1 MKWSEKHNK
10 EISFFYQLEQSVIV
24 YRRLLRV
31 FFPSTKVTKHEMV
44 MDPTISSFSR
54 IRVIS
59 EFQISHFQNKAKCKT
74 FLVKMSFILMRAKK
88 FFQINGFTL
97 SFALKQSLGATQ
109 KWLIPILPFYPCW
122 CIITLSLPSP

>member
-74 FLVKMSFILMRAKK
+74 FLVKMSF
-88 FFQINGFTL
+88 F
-97 SFALKQSLGATQ
+97 
-109 KWLIPILPFYPCW
+109 
-122 CIITLSLPSP
+122 